1 MITEESFQ
9 QLLADADNRA
19 ARSPVLDA
27 HKVIASVRSMQTH
40 RKRRNV
46 ILTGCASVA
55 AAILIVGLIWDQ
67 HDRNKQL
74 QIAQLQ
80 NQIELL
86 NQRLDKTMAMV
97 QQTLVTQRQQEK
109 LNQLEGQLAEYDAA
123 GQKRQA
129 QEESTA
135 LTILIQADRLQN
147 ANLHG
152 DAQIFYKRIMEL
164 YPDTCWAQ
172 VARQKL
178 ESLQPVN
185 KTEKKGNTI

>member
-1 MITEESFQ
+1 MITEDSIK
-9 QLLADADNRA
+9 QLLLDADNLVGRV
-19 ARSPVLDA
+19 PVLDA
-27 HKVIASVRSMQTH
+27 HKIITSVRSMQTH
-40 RKRRNV
+40 RKRRNIV
-46 ILTGCASVA
+46 LAGCASVA
-55 AAILIVGLIWDQ
+55 ATILIVGLIWVQ

-80 NQIELL
+80 NKIELL
-86 NQRLDKTMAMV
+86 NQRLDKTMAIV

-123 GQKRQA
+123 GQKLAA

-152 DAQIFYKRIMEL
+152 DAQTFYKRIVEL
-164 YPDTCWAQ
+164 YPTTCWAQ

-178 ESLQPVN
+178 ESLPPVN